1 MGYDFYIT
9 NVYDVHGEGN
19 RVVPPPCIQQVV
31 HTTWPDPNGN
41 YTGYRDPRADAE
53 EAEAEMES
61 TSEDTSDDDRSS
73 SPSDN
78 RDSDSS

>member
-1 MGYDFYIT
+1 MT

-19 RVVPPPCIQQVV
+19 RVVPPPCVQQTV
-31 HTTWPDPNGN
+31 HRAWPDPNGT

-61 TSEDTSDDDRSS
+61 TSEDPSSDDDRSRGS
-73 SPSDN
+73 IHDTDSA
-78 RDSDSS
+78 DSDQSH